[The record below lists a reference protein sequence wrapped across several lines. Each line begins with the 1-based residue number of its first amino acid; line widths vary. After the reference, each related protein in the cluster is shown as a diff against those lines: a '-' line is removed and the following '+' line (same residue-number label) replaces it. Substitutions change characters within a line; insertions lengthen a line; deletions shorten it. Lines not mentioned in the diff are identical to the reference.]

1 MSDTLSEIK
10 RLEALVNQ
18 SIAATRGLIGGL
30 SDKVQKLSEN
40 MATIET
46 HRIHEKEAA
55 NRTDEQIEKL
65 TTAINS
71 LNETFATINGK
82 AQGVSMMVKAFW
94 AISGIVIIASILWL
108 SSTIVDLKMQVA
120 VLQSREINEK

>member
-94 AISGIVIIASILWL
+94 TISGTIIIASILWL
-108 SSTIVDLKMQVA
+108 STTIVDLKMQVA
-120 VLQSREINEK
+120 VLQSREANEK

>member
-1 MSDTLSEIK
+1 MGDTLSEIR
-10 RLEALVNQ
+10 RLEELVNQ
-18 SIAATRGLIGGL
+18 NIGATRGL

-40 MATIET
+40 MASIEA
-46 HRIHEKEAA
+46 HRVHEKEAA
-55 NRTDEQIEKL
+55 NRTDEQMEKL

-71 LNETFATINGK
+71 LNTTFANINGK

-94 AISGIVIIASILWL
+94 GISGTIMVASILWL

-120 VLQSREINEK
+120 VLQSKEKQL

>member
-10 RLEALVNQ
+10 RLETLISQN
-18 SIAATRGLIGGL
+18 IGATRGL
-30 SDKVQKLSEN
+30 SDKVQKLSES
-40 MATIET
+40 MATIEA
-46 HRIHEKEAA
+46 HRIHEREAA
-55 NRTDEQIEKL
+55 NKTDEQIEKL

-82 AQGVSMMVKAFW
+82 AQGVGMMVKSFW
-94 AISGIVIIASILWL
+94 AISGSIIVASILWL

-120 VLQSREINEK
+120 VLQSREKQL